1 MSEKGL
7 REQVVKNIINRRS
20 LDEQLSSKTRSAN
33 PGTLSGGTKAGGGSN
48 TFVGSIAG
56 LESDDAFSIAPAV
69 LNQMIRQQ
77 MPRMQQRHPMLS
89 KARQKSLSKINP
101 DPQTPQEVQA
111 GVLEILKWLSDLLN
125 PNQETTPD
133 PTQGY

>member
-7 REQVVKNIINRRS
+7 REQVVKNIINRRL
-20 LDEQLSSKTRSAN
+20 LDEQLSQSAGS
-33 PGTLSGGTKAGGGSN
+33 GTKSGGTKSGGGSEV
-48 TFVGSIAG
+48 FSDAIAG
-56 LESDDAFSIAPAV
+56 LEGDDAFSIAPAV

-77 MPRMQQRHPMLS
+77 MPRPMLS

-125 PNQETTPD
+125 PNQENVVPLPD
-133 PTQGY
+133 PKRGY